1 MNCIGP
7 SKRAKANN
15 CVQATLDAV
24 VLFIVAQRSG
34 APDAARQLS

>member
-24 VLFIVAQRSG
+24 VLFIVAHWSG
-34 APDAARQLS
+34 ASEKL